1 MCLWASQSGGSFP
14 GIANF
19 ALLLSSYPAEEVL
32 PLEQLYTAQCYLLS
46 LCFFPLLISA
56 WQGISAA
63 WQEAVQA
70 KPVGF
75 ILVQCSQGCEP

>member
-32 PLEQLYTAQCYLLS
+32 PLDQLYTALLS
-46 LCFFPLLISA
+46 AVTVFLSPLDLCCLAGSNA
-56 WQGISAA
+56 DQTR
-63 WQEAVQA
+63 
-70 KPVGF
+70 GF
-75 ILVQCSQGCEP
+75 HSGSV